1 MIIELDKDNLEIINN
16 SLLDSETVLN
26 DFNLNPFCHY
36 LVYLDVDKKVIAY
49 IYYSDIY
56 ERVEINQIEVDSFHR
71 NSGKA
76 SQLLEKLIKSVDKD
90 ITLEVKKDNFPA
102 IKLYN
107 KYNFKEIGIRK
118 GYYKGIDG
126 ILMER
131 KKEKK

>member
-76 SQLLEKLIKSVDKD
+76 SQLLEKLIKNVDKD